1 MGLREDWEILENLP
15 KGEEP
20 GGENYWEGVRCRV
33 FAREQERVKANLV
46 PADEI
51 RFKHAFAGEE
61 GNIYGLA
68 ADGRLYVQ
76 WYEPKTEEREGV
88 WCWKPLSMKLQSKP
102 KETQP

>member
-1 MGLREDWEILENLP
+1 MSEQERPG
-15 KGEEP
+15 GEEP
-20 GGENYWEGVRCRV
+20 GGENYWEGVRR
-33 FAREQERVKANLV
+33 AIWNYDGHEQRLAI
-46 PADEI
+46 PPDEI

-88 WCWKPLSMKLQSKP
+88 WCWKPMSMKLQSKP
-102 KETQP
+102 KEAHP

>member
-1 MGLREDWEILENLP
+1 MGLQDDWKILENLP

-20 GGENYWEGVRCRV
+20 RGENFYEGMRV
-33 FAREQERVKANLV
+33 V
-46 PADEI
+46 PTDEI